1 MQKRALIF
9 FAALFFSCFL
19 TISAQNTPP
28 NNQTPEQDVVR
39 ITTNLVQVDAVVTD
53 KDGNQ
58 VTNLTAADFE
68 LLQDGKPQK
77 ITNFSYVNTAAPNQP
92 TVASSGRDNKN
103 AVQTPPVRVRP
114 QNAGRL
120 ITFIVD
126 DGNCTASHL
135 GMVASQEAL
144 VKFVNEQMLP
154 NDLVAIYRTRAGTSV
169 FQQYTS
175 DKEQL
180 LRVARKIRWYPPTGS
195 CASSSGD
202 FYEAAKSNT
211 VSKITSEGIKSAQV
225 ESPEDRRIRESGEDF
240 TRNNQVVGTIGVL
253 RYVVNGLQ
261 KVGGRKVV
269 FLLSDGI
276 PFRAR
281 NGQMLSALDALRDLT
296 DQANRSAVVFNTID
310 VRGIFN
316 SSNIEARDEVSTIG
330 ENDVNASDRVIA
342 SRSAEDFNRQD
353 GLSVLAHETGG
364 RLYRNSNALDVPV
377 RRALS
382 LEKGYYLVA
391 YEPDD
396 ETFKGKKFHNIEIRV
411 KRPELRVLS
420 RTGFIGKTETET
432 RAKPRSGDSELY
444 EAIIAPLPRAGLNLQ
459 LTAFFGNTPTEGNFV
474 RALVHLDGNEITFV
488 DDANNFKK
496 AVFDVVGVTLD
507 EKNEVVDEFTRTHT
521 FKIDAA
527 AIPLIKRNGLI
538 YTTDVPVKKAG
549 TYNFRVAVRDA
560 ANRMLGTAG
569 QVIQVPDLK
578 KNKLFLSGLT
588 VAQVDQNGKFAAPSA
603 VKPENALSV
612 TASTAVPAIRRFA
625 HGAIMAY
632 SYTLYNAQTDK
643 TTNQPKLL
651 VQVNLFRDG
660 KIISE
665 GQPKPAELEKQTDW
679 SRINDYGYLRLNQN
693 ITPGDYALQI
703 IVKDLQTNQTAT
715 QLIDF
720 EVTQ

>member
-28 NNQTPEQDVVR
+28 NNPTPEQDVVR

-77 ITNFSYVNTAAPNQP
+77 ITSFSYVNTAAPNQP
-92 TVASSGRDNKN
+92 TIASSGRDNKN
-103 AVQTPPVRVRP
+103 AVQPPPVRVRP

-126 DGNCTASHL
+126 DGNCTASHI

-202 FYEAAKSNT
+202 FYEAASSNT
-211 VSKITSEGIKSAQV
+211 VSKITSEGIKSVQV

-310 VRGIFN
+310 MRGIFN
-316 SSNIEARDEVSTIG
+316 SSNIEARDEVSTSG

-342 SRSAEDFNRQD
+342 TRSAEDFNRQD

-364 RLYRNSNALDVPV
+364 RLYRNHNSLDVPV

-521 FKIDAA
+521 FKIEAA

-625 HGAIMAY
+625 DGAIMAY

-643 TTNQPKLL
+643 TMNQPKLL

-693 ITPGDYALQI
+693 MTPGDYALQI
-703 IVKDLQTNQTAT
+703 IIKDLQTNQTAT